1 MGKIGQF
8 FSDIGNWIFNNL
20 IRLEPGIKSI
30 VILICFASLF
40 WCIRCY
46 VAGIGK
52 KVKGLDGKERHSS
65 QSVVA
70 IIIGVLLLLYVILLL
85 IY

>member
-1 MGKIGQF
+1 MDKIKSF
-8 FSDIGNWIFNNL
+8 FADIGNWIFNNL
-20 IRLEPGIKSI
+20 IRLEPGVKSI
-30 VILICFASLF
+30 VLLLCFAALF

-46 VAGIGK
+46 VAGVGK

-65 QSVVA
+65 QCVVS
-70 IIIGVLLLLYVILLL
+70 IIVGFILLLYVILLL